1 MSKIFNFDGTLKENG
16 KQVIT
21 DVVATAEKVSSSTSP
36 SATATNADGKTTIH
50 FKIPQGNTGP
60 TGPTG
65 PTGAVGPTG
74 TTGKTGNTGPTGPTG
89 ATGATGPTGATGTA
103 AGFGT
108 PTATV
113 DANVGTPSV
122 TVTASG
128 ANTSKVFNFAF
139 KNLKGNTG
147 NTGPTGPTGP
157 TGNTGPT
164 GPTGKTGSTGPTGPT
179 GATGASSEWFTGT
192 KITGTSTTATAFS
205 SSGISAATVGDM
217 YLNTSTL
224 NVYRCTVAGNASA
237 AKWVYACNIK
247 GATGGTG
254 ATGPTGPTGNPGN
267 TGPTGPTGPGG
278 GTGPTGPTGAPGASS
293 EWFTGT
299 GITGTS
305 TTATVFSGSGVSSA
319 TVGDMYLN
327 TSNMNV
333 YRCSTAGAASA
344 AKWAYVCNIKG
355 ATGGTGPTGPTG
367 PTGAPG
373 ASSEWF
379 TGTGITGTA
388 TSATTFSGSGV
399 ASATVGDM
407 YLNTSTYNVYR
418 CSTAG
423 NASTAKWI
431 YVCNIKGAT
440 GPTGPTGNPGNPGLQ
455 GPTGARGSKWFTS
468 SSGPTGSD
476 TNVTW
481 GVSGSAAGDML
492 LVTTPNQS
500 WTGDVYMASASN
512 KWDFVGNVRGAK
524 GATGPAGPT
533 GSVTSVSITGTGNAI
548 TSVTGTSSLIFT
560 KGSTFLTSVSSHA
573 STATTY
579 GVATPTKYG
588 HAMASSTTPKANGTA
603 SVGKETAKFARGDHV
618 HPVQTCSESYTCYTL
633 CADYICNNDEST
645 ITFTGD
651 VLFEGTVSGL
661 PVNMRLDGD
670 SLYITI

>member
-89 ATGATGPTGATGTA
+89 ATGA
-103 AGFGT
+103 
-108 PTATV
+108 
-113 DANVGTPSV
+113 
-122 TVTASG
+122 
-128 ANTSKVFNFAF
+128 
-139 KNLKGNTG
+139 
-147 NTGPTGPTGP
+147 
-157 TGNTGPT
+157 
-164 GPTGKTGSTGPTGPT
+164 
-179 GATGASSEWFTGT
+179 SSEWFTGT

-205 SSGISAATVGDM
+205 GSGISA
-217 YLNTSTL
+217 
-224 NVYRCTVAGNASA
+224 
-237 AKWVYACNIK
+237 
-247 GATGGTG
+247 
-254 ATGPTGPTGNPGN
+254 
-267 TGPTGPTGPGG
+267 
-278 GTGPTGPTGAPGASS
+278 
-293 EWFTGT
+293 
-299 GITGTS
+299 
-305 TTATVFSGSGVSSA
+305 A

-333 YRCSTAGAASA
+333 YRCSTAGAASV
-344 AKWAYVCNIKG
+344 AKWVYVCNIKG

-423 NASTAKWI
+423 NASAAKWI

-455 GPTGARGSKWFTS
+455 GPTGSRGSKWFTS
-468 SSGPTGSD
+468 SSGPTGGVGD

-481 GVSGSAAGDML
+481 NVPGSAAGDML
-492 LVTTPNQS
+492 LVTSANQT
-500 WTGDVYMASASN
+500 WTGNVYMASASN

-524 GATGPAGPT
+524 GATGAPGPAGPT

-560 KGSTFLTSVSSHA
+560 KGSTFLTSVSAHA

-603 SVGKETAKFARGDHV
+603 AVGSETAKFARGDHV
-618 HPVQTCSESYTCYTL
+618 HPLQISSGSYSCYSL
-633 CADYICNNDEST
+633 SVDSIDVNDNSC
-645 ITFTGD
+645 ITFEGD
-651 VLFEGTVSGL
+651 VQFYGAVSGL
-661 PVNMRLDGD
+661 PFNMTLDGD
-670 SLYITI
+670 VLYITV